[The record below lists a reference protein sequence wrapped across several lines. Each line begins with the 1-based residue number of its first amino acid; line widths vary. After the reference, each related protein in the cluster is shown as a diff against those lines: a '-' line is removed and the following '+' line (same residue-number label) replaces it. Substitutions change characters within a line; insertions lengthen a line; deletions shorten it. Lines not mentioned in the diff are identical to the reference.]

1 MRVAA
6 APAPEGDAVIGELS
20 PEVRQGPVPQLDPVA
35 GAQRLANDGL
45 PIYSARR
52 FAAQIDVDV
61 LVTLVTADL
70 RVAGGQPLQ
79 AQVRVRPAADDGNAR
94 HQIELMLAGM
104 LRRGV
109 AERENQARPA
119 AAPRIM
125 CGHHHPNSSCMCVSP
140 RLPSPPAP
148 NTAGGRRSPDARGR
162 HPVGYRAPFRPSA
175 SPQPAAPSRTAARR
189 SSPSPA

>member
-6 APAPEGDAVIGELS
+6 APAPEGDAVIGELF

-35 GAQRLANDGL
+35 GAQRLATDGL
-45 PIYSARR
+45 PIYPARR

-70 RVAGGQPLQ
+70 RVAGGQLLQ
-79 AQVRVRPAADDGNAR
+79 AQVCVRPAADDGNAR
-94 HQIELMLAGM
+94 HQIELTLAGT

-119 AAPRIM
+119 AAPRVM
-125 CGHHHPNSSCMCVSP
+125 CGRHQLGSSCMCVSA
-140 RLPSPPAP
+140 RLPSSPAL
-148 NTAGGRRSPDARGR
+148 TQRAGGAHRI
-162 HPVGYRAPFRPSA
+162 RAAATQSAAGALPAFRES
-175 SPQPAAPSRTAARR
+175 
-189 SSPSPA
+189 